1 MAKNIRVS
9 ELDFDTIKQN
19 IINHM
24 KNLDNTNTFK
34 DYDFEASGLNTMI
47 DILASNTH
55 YQSYYLNMMANEMFL
70 DTARLRENVVSKAK
84 LLGYTPTSARAS
96 EATLSVLFRKT
107 VNTEEEVRSGIRIT
121 RNISFSTNI
130 DGVSYNFIPKINRV
144 ALKFGETLPGT
155 GQNAGKFE
163 TRYLIEDLVV
173 IQGDQVTETYF
184 VDTNDQI
191 KNLFFLI
198 QM

>member
-55 YQSYYLNMMANEMFL
+55 YQSYYLNLLFL
-70 DTARLRENVVSKAK
+70 
-84 LLGYTPTSARAS
+84 
-96 EATLSVLFRKT
+96 
-107 VNTEEEVRSGIRIT
+107 
-121 RNISFSTNI
+121 
-130 DGVSYNFIPKINRV
+130 
-144 ALKFGETLPGT
+144 
-155 GQNAGKFE
+155 
-163 TRYLIEDLVV
+163 
-173 IQGDQVTETYF
+173 
-184 VDTNDQI
+184 
-191 KNLFFLI
+191 
-198 QM
+198 

>member
-107 VNTEEEVRSGIRIT
+107 VNTEEEVLS
-121 RNISFSTNI
+121 
-130 DGVSYNFIPKINRV
+130 
-144 ALKFGETLPGT
+144 
-155 GQNAGKFE
+155 
-163 TRYLIEDLVV
+163 LIH
-173 IQGDQVTETYF
+173 I
-184 VDTNDQI
+184 
-191 KNLFFLI
+191 
-198 QM
+198 

>member
-55 YQSYYLNMMANEMFL
+55 
-70 DTARLRENVVSKAK
+70 
-84 LLGYTPTSARAS
+84 
-96 EATLSVLFRKT
+96 
-107 VNTEEEVRSGIRIT
+107 
-121 RNISFSTNI
+121 
-130 DGVSYNFIPKINRV
+130 
-144 ALKFGETLPGT
+144 
-155 GQNAGKFE
+155 
-163 TRYLIEDLVV
+163 
-173 IQGDQVTETYF
+173 
-184 VDTNDQI
+184 
-191 KNLFFLI
+191 
-198 QM
+198 